1 MKICFS
7 RLSPYKKFKGVYSN
21 GDIVDLDE
29 KTALEY
35 VNSLLAFEIKDVKDE
50 ERAKAIKKQTEMNEI
65 RRLRVLKRSQ
75 GKVEDM
81 KKSLNMHATFLNSF
95 KRKER

>member
-1 MKICFS
+1 
-7 RLSPYKKFKGVYSN
+7 VYSN

-35 VNSLLAFEIKDVKDE
+35 VNSLLAFEVKDAKDE
-50 ERAKAIKKQTEMNEI
+50 KRAKAVKKQTEINEL

-75 GKVEDM
+75 GKIEDM
-81 KKSLNMHATFLNSF
+81 KKSLNRHTTFLNSF
-95 KRKER
+95 ERKER